1 MIPIRFRL
9 SDRERKKYI
18 DKIILLFKDEF
29 ETVKFSNRIK
39 YLLMLMKKRGYT
51 RSRFFEMEARKYKR
65 EYPSQY
71 YFCMWLVLTYEEI
84 DDIIRFIRE
93 KFIEKDL
100 MKISKYM
107 IRYKK
112 KEIKNYSDLNDRRG
126 INYTNQDIK
135 IYVNKKIFYDI
146 IYKCF
151 SKFKEIYIVKFSKEN
166 INNWIIDKTQVK
178 VCPYCNLAYTY
189 NRGMNTTAQLD
200 HFFSKAEYPMFSL
213 CFYNMIPSCPACN
226 HIKSDKQNEMISPY
240 KENAFKDLKISWE
253 YSNCGSGGIKY
264 NNKKSLT
271 NLEKDIKIILKPSCI
286 GEKNNIELMNIED
299 AYNQHKDY
307 ATEIVKKVRIFSN
320 KDSQK
325 LIIAMGRKVGI
336 KTSEVERFYLGNY
349 VDEKQL
355 GKRILSKLTS
365 DFYKEYM
372 EYMEYIKRRGK

>member
-9 SDRERKKYI
+9 SDSEKLEYI
-18 DKIILLFKDEF
+18 D
-29 ETVKFSNRIK
+29 
-39 YLLMLMKKRGYT
+39 
-51 RSRFFEMEARKYKR
+51 EMEAEKYKMK
-65 EYPSQY
+65 YPAQY

-84 DDIIRFIRE
+84 DDIKSFIYK

-100 MKISKYM
+100 KKVSAYM
-107 IRYKK
+107 TSYKK
-112 KEIKNYSDLNDRRG
+112 KEIKNYSDFNDRRG
-126 INYTNQDIK
+126 KKYTNSAIN
-135 IYVNKKIFYDI
+135 IYLNKKIFYDI

-151 SKFKEIYIVKFSKEN
+151 SNFKDIYTVKFSKEN
-166 INNWIIDKTQVK
+166 INNWIIGKTQVK

-213 CFYNMIPSCPACN
+213 CFYNLIPSCSACN

-240 KENAFKDLKISWE
+240 KENAFNNLKISWE
-253 YSNCGSGGIKY
+253 YRGGSGGIKY

-271 NLEKDIKIILKPSCI
+271 NLEKDIKIILRHSCI
-286 GEKNNIELMNIED
+286 EERNNIESMNIED
-299 AYNQHKDY
+299 AYDQHKDY
-307 ATEIVKKVRIFSN
+307 ASEIIKKVRIFSN

-325 LIIAMGRKVGI
+325 LIIAMGKKVGI

-349 VDEKQL
+349 IDEKQL

-365 DFYKEYM
+365 DFYLEF
-372 EYMEYIKRRGK
+372 MEYIKRSGK